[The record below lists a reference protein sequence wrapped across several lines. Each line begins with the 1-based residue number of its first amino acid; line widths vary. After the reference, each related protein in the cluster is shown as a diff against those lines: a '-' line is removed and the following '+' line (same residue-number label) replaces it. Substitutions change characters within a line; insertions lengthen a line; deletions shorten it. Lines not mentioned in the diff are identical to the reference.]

1 MAGDLLLRVQ
11 AISLLLL
18 LGLAACGTP
27 FGIYHKVQPGQTLYR
42 IAKTYNVPLEK
53 IQRLNRIDDPRL
65 LQPGDLV
72 FVPGADRPREVP
84 TMAAVDDPSQKV
96 TAKKADNSSGN
107 AATSSA
113 KSMQSAKLSDAQ
125 KMPKPGLATTS
136 KWDGGDAPRLIWPTR
151 GQVSS
156 GFGERNGNNHDGI
169 DISAATGTP
178 IYAAAAGRV
187 IYSDDK
193 LSGYGNLL
201 IVRHEGSWATIYA
214 HNDRNLAAKGDFVSQ
229 GQKIAE
235 VGQTGRASGPH
246 LHFEVR
252 FGKTPKD
259 PLKYLPLQ

>member
-1 MAGDLLLRVQ
+1 MTGWLLLRLP
-11 AISLLLL
+11 AIALLFL
-18 LGLAACGTP
+18 LGQAACGTP

-53 IQRLNRIDDPRL
+53 MQRLNRIDDPRL

-72 FVPGADRPREVP
+72 FVPGADRQREVP
-84 TMAAVDDPSQKV
+84 MMAAVDDPSQKV
-96 TAKKADNSSGN
+96 AAKNTDNRGGKTAASG
-107 AATSSA
+107 AR
-113 KSMQSAKLSDAQ
+113 SMQSAKLSDA
-125 KMPKPGLATTS
+125 KKTPKPAATS
-136 KWDGGDAPRLIWPTR
+136 KWDGGDAPRLIWPTN
-151 GQVSS
+151 GKVTS

-178 IYAAAAGRV
+178 IFAAADGRV

-214 HNDRNLAAKGDFVSQ
+214 HNDRNVVAKGDFVSQ

-252 FGKTPKD
+252 FGKSPKD
-259 PLKYLPLQ
+259 PLKYLPPQ